1 MRVSR
6 TIRSRN
12 RSGFENKE
20 NQQQNDFTLSYVGS
34 NYQSTDEFKNRFKIK
49 QEIGIGGQ
57 GQIKLAHDN
66 ATDDDVA
73 LKIFKKRKM
82 MENQLEFT
90 TLGKR
95 S

>member
-1 MRVSR
+1 M
-6 TIRSRN
+6 
-12 RSGFENKE
+12 
-20 NQQQNDFTLSYVGS
+20 GS
-34 NYQSTDEFKNRFKIK
+34 NYKSTDEFKNRFKIK

-82 MENQLEFT
+82 NF
-90 TLGKR
+90 
-95 S
+95 